1 MKQLG
6 IGVIG
11 LGAIGAKHLS
21 MLQNMREAKIVGVSD
36 INPELLN
43 KAIAGTQIGAY
54 TDYHELLANPELE
67 AVIVATPDQ
76 LHKDICIAAA
86 NAGKHILVEK
96 PIASTIKDGE
106 EMIAAAKEN
115 NVKLMV
121 GFTLRFVPHYV
132 QAREIIRS
140 GKLGK
145 IISVYSRRLNVI
157 TQADR
162 LGGRIGVL
170 HFLGIHDFDLIHWL
184 LGVEPTQVYSAES
197 TSVEKRFPQENETFN
212 TFKFADGTL
221 VCAHIGWNL
230 TTAHPGGRDFKLTVI
245 GDKGSL
251 DIDLASQGLQ
261 FYSEFGSKF
270 PSTAPGLDLEDKA
283 FIDCVL
289 DDKEVPVSG
298 EDGIIALKMV
308 LAALESIEKDMPVK
322 IDCA

>member
-21 MLQNMREAKIVGVSD
+21 MLKNMREAKIVGVSD
-36 INPELLN
+36 INPDLLA
-43 KAIAGTQIGAY
+43 KAIAGSEIKGY
-54 TDYHELLANPELE
+54 TDYRELLANPELE
-67 AVIVATPDQ
+67 AVIVATPDH
-76 LHKDICIAAA
+76 LHKDITIEAAK
-86 NAGKHILVEK
+86 AGKHILVEK
-96 PIASTIKDGE
+96 PIATTIEDGE

-121 GFTLRFVPHYV
+121 GFTLRFVPHYA
-132 QAREIIRS
+132 QAREIIQS

-170 HFLGIHDFDLIHWL
+170 HFLGIHDFDLLHWL
-184 LGVEPTQVYSAES
+184 LGVEPSQVYSAES
-197 TSVEKRFPQENETFN
+197 TSVEKRYPQENETFN

-251 DIDLASQGLQ
+251 EIDLASQGLLM
-261 FYSEFGSKF
+261 YSELGSKF
-270 PSTAPGLDLEDKA
+270 PSTAPGLDVEDKA

-289 DDKEVPVSG
+289 DDTEVPSSG
-298 EDGIIALKMV
+298 EDGIVALKMV
-308 LAALESIEKDMPVK
+308 LAALDSIEKDAPVK
-322 IDCA
+322 IN

>member
-11 LGAIGAKHLS
+11 LGAIGAKHLC

-96 PIASTIKDGE
+96 PIASTIEDGE
-106 EMIAAAKEN
+106 EMIAVAKEN

-212 TFKFADGTL
+212 TFKFKDGTL

-251 DIDLASQGLQ
+251 DIDLASQGLMM
-261 FYSEFGSKF
+261 YSEFGSKF
-270 PSTAPGLDLEDKA
+270 PSTAPGLDVEDKA

-289 DDKEVPVSG
+289 DDKPVPATG
-298 EDGIIALKMV
+298 EDGITALKMV
-308 LAALESIEKDMPVK
+308 LAAIDSIEKDAPVK
-322 IDCA
+322 IN